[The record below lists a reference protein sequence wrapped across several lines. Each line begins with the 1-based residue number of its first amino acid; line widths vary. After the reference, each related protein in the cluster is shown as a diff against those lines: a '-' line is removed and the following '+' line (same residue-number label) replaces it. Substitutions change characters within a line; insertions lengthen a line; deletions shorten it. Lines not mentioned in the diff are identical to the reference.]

1 MALRSNSL
9 RLARRLAALALLAFG
24 GAAVGCAGSA
34 NEFEAT
40 TPDAGPIRSRV
51 ALFRVDARALRTPTA
66 TDAEDDAVTKAI
78 LAPCL
83 DERLSRRLHAA
94 IESRCGRGTTQL
106 LDRPFADDL
115 DFAWDQEPPPQLAVV
130 ARVKRR
136 DAQAQNKL
144 GGAIAGT
151 VGWLLVG
158 IPSLFIDD
166 YEHASPVE
174 LELALFEGIAR
185 SDRPLGSLAVGEK
198 PVSTDFIDRNDGVLP
213 YMMTLLIPP
222 HFVSA
227 LDQDDPEAIA
237 DEVLEALVEAGA
249 QEIAARIR
257 AWERPEQGAAAGG
270 EGSP

>member
-1 MALRSNSL
+1 MGLRSNP
-9 RLARRLAALALLAFG
+9 RRFARRIAALVLLASS
-24 GAAVGCAGSA
+24 GAVAGCAGSA
-34 NEFEAT
+34 NDFEPA

-51 ALFRVDARALRTPTA
+51 ALFRVDARALRAPGA
-66 TDAEDDAVTKAI
+66 AAEDDDAVTNAI

-83 DERLSRRLHAA
+83 DDRLSQRLHAA
-94 IESRCGRGTTQL
+94 LEARCGRGTTQL
-106 LDRPFADDL
+106 LARPFADDL

-237 DEVLEALVEAGA
+237 DEVLEALVDAGA
-249 QEIAARIR
+249 QEIATRIR
-257 AWERPEQGAAAGG
+257 AWERPEQGGAAGDE
-270 EGSP
+270 EGP